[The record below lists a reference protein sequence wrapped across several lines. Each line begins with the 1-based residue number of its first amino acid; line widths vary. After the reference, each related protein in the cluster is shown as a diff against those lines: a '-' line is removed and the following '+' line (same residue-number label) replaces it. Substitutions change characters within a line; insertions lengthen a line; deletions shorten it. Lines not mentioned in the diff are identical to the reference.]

1 MSEQVSW
8 LLELKINSGAAD
20 SFKSL
25 MNEMV
30 EATRT
35 DESGKLS
42 YEWSLSVDGT
52 TCHLYERYADSAAT
66 MTHLTSFGANF
77 AERFLAA
84 VQPTRITV
92 YGNPD
97 AQVRSALDPFG
108 AVYMTTAAGFA
119 R

>member
-1 MSEQVSW
+1 MSDQVSW
-8 LLELKINSGAAD
+8 LLEMKITPGAAD
-20 SFKSL
+20 GFKSL

-30 EATRT
+30 EAIRT
-35 DESGKLS
+35 TEPGTLN
-42 YEWSLSVDGT
+42 YEWSLSEDGT
-52 TCHLYERYADSAAT
+52 TCHLYERYANSAAT
-66 MTHLTSFGANF
+66 MTHLASFGANF

-108 AVYMTTAAGFA
+108 AVYMTSASGFA